1 MLGLYYNNKKEH
13 IVQKTIIEF
22 IYLYVGIR

>member
-13 IVQKTIIEF
+13 IVQKMMIEII
-22 IYLYVGIR
+22 YQYVGIR